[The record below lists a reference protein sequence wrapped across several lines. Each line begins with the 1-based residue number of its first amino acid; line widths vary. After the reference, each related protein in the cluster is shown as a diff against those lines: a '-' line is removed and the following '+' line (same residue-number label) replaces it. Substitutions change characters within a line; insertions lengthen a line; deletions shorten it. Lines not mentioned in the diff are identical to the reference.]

1 MVAIAPLVRRHRFIP
16 ERIAL
21 HAEELAYLWQRRR
34 ASLRSPDITLPDL
47 TYLQERI
54 EAHLQ
59 GLLVAGDE
67 LAPML
72 DAFLH
77 GDQRDEAFAAAWA
90 LLRSAQPG
98 NARKVLEA
106 FAAARGP
113 VLEGFADA
121 LATAPATLTAATL
134 QAALAHGSPAH
145 AAAAAL
151 ALGCHRLLDARSP
164 RLAGLLLDA
173 SPAIAPLAW
182 RALRALDGPPAAAP
196 LPFGE
201 ALRGPSK
208 ALRQAALDV
217 AVWRGEAWV
226 PDVVRQL
233 AAGGDEAGL
242 GWYAVL
248 CPADEQHAALAL
260 FADRP
265 VPQRT
270 ALAARLG
277 QPAAIEA
284 ELAWMADPD
293 HMLAAAAAQAWEQ
306 LTGLSVEGERRALP
320 AADPLEQDFPVMV
333 RLPDLARARQQWD
346 AHRERWL
353 AGGRWCRGFDLQT
366 TLTSEAQHRIGLQ
379 ARWDFAARVA
389 QAGTRLLVPPVV

>member
-47 TYLQERI
+47 TYLQERT

-67 LAPML
+67 LALLL

-77 GDQRDEAFAAAWA
+77 GDQRDEAFTAAWA
-90 LLRSAQPG
+90 LLRSALPG

-121 LATAPATLTAATL
+121 LATAPATHTAATL

-208 ALRQAALDV
+208 TLRQAALDV

-226 PDVVRQL
+226 LDVVRQL

-260 FADRP
+260 FAGRP

-284 ELAWMADPD
+284 VLAWMADPD
-293 HMLAAAAAQAWEQ
+293 PVLAAAAAQAWEQ

-333 RLPDLARARQQWD
+333 CLPDLARARQQWD
-346 AHRERWL
+346 AHRERWF

-366 TLTSEAQHRIGLQ
+366 TLTSEAQHRVGLQ
-379 ARWDFAARVA
+379 ARWDFAARAA